1 MLQEEE
7 TATKSLGFR
16 ENPLKTERIEN
27 IEQNLYCSVKL
38 GTHQLG
44 SSSVDE
50 NIVRYF
56 GECASIQETASP
68 L

>member
-38 GTHQLG
+38 GTH
-44 SSSVDE
+44 
-50 NIVRYF
+50 
-56 GECASIQETASP
+56 
-68 L
+68 